1 MERNT
6 KGEPS
11 PVSPDRLGELLEELS
26 STVRDVAAHHAR
38 DQDHTNDLVQECLV
52 HIASKLPACRDPD
65 SVRSWARKVSVNLC
79 RSLVRTDR
87 WAHRVGLDEWC
98 EPPDRAPL
106 PDEQLERKRR
116 DAAVR
121 AAVGRLPERERAAVE
136 MTWLDGLSHRQAAE
150 QMEVG
155 TDAVRAAARRGIH
168 KLRAMPELS
177 PWGQVSPRTCA
188 PASAACGPA
197 KGQHPVLALEAEPEA
212 RESVRA
218 GMRFGDI
225 DRVVDGVYFAT
236 GWSDLRKHAARLP
249 GCPVIADPGC
259 SDTGRSGIEE
269 LRALRARLPS
279 CPIIGHADPS
289 ECERLET
296 LAEEAGLVAMLWMGV
311 DDDPAAVRLAVL
323 QAADREETES
333 LLARLKERVSPDM
346 HGVLEAAIYDS
357 LALRSV
363 AGLSRTL
370 GTTARTLGRKCRAHG
385 LPAPKRLLSLATVF
399 HVERLAR
406 WSDHRRGPTALAIG
420 FAEESRYAR
429 FVKRVLGITPSE
441 VGRRGGPDYV
451 REVILREIPE
461 S

>member
-1 MERNT
+1 MEHDT

-11 PVSPDRLGELLEELS
+11 PISPDRLGELLEELS
-26 STVRDVAAHHAR
+26 PTVRDAVSCYAK
-38 DQDHTNDLVQECLV
+38 DQDHANDLVQECLV
-52 HIASKLPACRDPD
+52 HIASKLPTCRDPD
-65 SVRSWARKVSVNLC
+65 SVRSWAWKVSVNLC
-79 RSLVRTDR
+79 RSLARTDR
-87 WAHRVGLDEWC
+87 WTHRVGLDEWG
-98 EPPDRAPL
+98 EVPDRAPL
-106 PDEQLERKRR
+106 PDEQLERKHR

-121 AAVGRLPERERAAVE
+121 TAVGTLPKCERAAVE
-136 MTWLDGLSHRQAAE
+136 LTWLDGLPRRQAAE
-150 QMEVG
+150 QVG
-155 TDAVRAAARRGIH
+155 VSTDAVRAAARRGIH

-177 PWGQVSPRTCA
+177 PWGQVSPRPCA

-197 KGQHPVLALEAEPEA
+197 SGQHPVLALEAEPAA
-212 RESVRA
+212 RECVRA
-218 GMRFGDI
+218 GIRFGDI
-225 DRVVDGVYFAT
+225 NRVVDGVYFAT

-259 SDTGRSGIEE
+259 SDTGRSGVEE
-269 LRALRARLPS
+269 LRALRARLTS

-289 ECERLET
+289 ECECLET
-296 LAEEAGLVAMLWMGV
+296 TWEEIGLVAMLWRGV
-311 DDDPAAVRLAVL
+311 NDDPAAVRLAVL

-333 LLARLKERVSPDM
+333 LLADLKERVSPDM
-346 HGVLEAAIYDS
+346 HSVLEAVVHDS
-357 LALRSV
+357 LVGRSV

-370 GTTARTLGRKCRAHG
+370 GTTARTLGRKCGAHG

-406 WSDHRRGPTALAIG
+406 WSDHRRGPTALSIG